1 MGVLRAWCLRNR
13 LPLAVVAGCW
23 LLRLALIAL
32 GGQFCWPDEWR
43 YYRGVEWLNR
53 MLHGE
58 FREPLREN
66 LGQAGHVGFILASLL
81 PAAAQGVVRAVTGLH
96 PEDTLALPAAWYALF
111 SAAIPGLV
119 YALMLRSG
127 GDRRE
132 AALAML
138 FAASSTALLHYSRHL
153 FPYDLSMFLWLLALW
168 LGSGARPPR
177 APRMPAAAGRRRLHR
192 LQRLLARRGPRPR
205 GCTSCGGPVPLP
217 GPRGA
222 RWPPSPAWSPC
233 RSSSPSP
240 AGSLGFLPGRAADPL
255 RVAHRRPLR
264 GGRGRHPGC
273 TWGTTRPCS
282 RPCGRAGALLALRV
296 PRARMWVGRLR
307 GLRRPRARRAKF
319 VVSAGWPA
327 RSSPLCL
334 AAAGMVPRAGARPGP
349 AVALLALMAVQT
361 AVNWRPVFTQT
372 FPDDFFH
379 AAEARVGRANLQVG
393 LTVAGPDVRDEPDLL
408 RPARYVVVN
417 ACLLKPV
424 NGALAP
430 PPGRTLM
437 EAVHPQQRPQNWY
450 DGMWPHERDILRHP
464 EHRMRLIDTQP
475 DTPETP

>member
-168 LGSGARPPR
+168 LG
-177 APRMPAAAGRRRLHR
+177 L
-192 LQRLLARRGPRPR
+192 GPRPSPR
-205 GCTSCGGPVPLP
+205 TSYACGLLGGAAFTVYNGYWLGAGLALAVHVLWRPGSAAGAARRALAAFAGLVTLPLLIALA
-217 GPRGA
+217 GRLAGVSYLDA
-222 RWPPSPAWSPC
+222 LQTHS
-233 RSSSPSP
+233 
-240 AGSLGFLPGRAADPL
+240 GSLIGGRYEEGAVVTWLYLWNNEALFLPLWA
-255 RVAHRRPLR
+255 
-264 GGRGRHPGC
+264 
-273 TWGTTRPCS
+273 
-282 RPCGRAGALLALRV
+282 AGALLALRV
-296 PRARMWVGRLR
+296 PRARMWVGLAFGVYAVHVLFSL
-307 GLRRPRARRAKF
+307 GLHKF
-319 VVSAGWPA
+319 VVFGRLARQIILSASPPRDGAGVPA
-327 RSSPLCL
+327 PGR
-334 AAAGMVPRAGARPGP
+334 GP

-408 RPARYVVVN
+408 CPALRRRERLPAQARQRRAWPCRPADLLRRRCTSSSSRGTGTTECGPTATSSAIRST
-417 ACLLKPV
+417 AC
-424 NGALAP
+424 A
-430 PPGRTLM
+430 
-437 EAVHPQQRPQNWY
+437 
-450 DGMWPHERDILRHP
+450 
-464 EHRMRLIDTQP
+464 
-475 DTPETP
+475 